1 MKKCMS
7 TNIIITN
14 TIKMNAIA
22 AADTITTTM
31 RTRSTSTTI
40 IMTMNATAAADTITL
55 SLIHI

>member
-14 TIKMNAIA
+14 TMKMNAIA
-22 AADTITTTM
+22 AAGIITTMTRM
-31 RTRSTSTTI
+31 RSTSI
-40 IMTMNATAAADTITL
+40 IITL